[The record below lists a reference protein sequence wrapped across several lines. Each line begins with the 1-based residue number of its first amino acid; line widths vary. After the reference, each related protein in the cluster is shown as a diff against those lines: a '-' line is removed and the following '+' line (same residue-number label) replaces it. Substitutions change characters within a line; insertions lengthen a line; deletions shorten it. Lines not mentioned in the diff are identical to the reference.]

1 MKSLFLQIGLMNILW
16 LNKMEMKKMKKSL
29 KRILMYL
36 NKSKSPITNFLNQLI
51 IKETIKINPQIKNE
65 SQLKKILFIF

>member
-1 MKSLFLQIGLMNILW
+1 
-16 LNKMEMKKMKKSL
+16 MEMKKMKKSL

-65 SQLKKILFIF
+65 SQLKKFYSFSNLFLKK